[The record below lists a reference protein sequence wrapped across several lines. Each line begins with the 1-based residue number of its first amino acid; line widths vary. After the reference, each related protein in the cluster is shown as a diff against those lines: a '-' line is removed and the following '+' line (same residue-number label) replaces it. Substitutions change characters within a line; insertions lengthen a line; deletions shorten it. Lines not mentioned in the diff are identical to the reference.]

1 MASLHVPQQVAPAN
15 RRLAQLCRA
24 VRPTGCVAAASSQ
37 ESTRVMRSPVE
48 GTRIELIPQRP
59 AGAKQAAGAANV
71 RVTLVDEATG
81 THLSWATVIDQQL
94 RFGGSSFLCGGIGGV
109 ATPEEHRRKGY
120 THTHTRTRTHTR
132 THTHTHTQA
141 HKEQRTSGK
150 STIQVNGGSTA
161 TAEASSHRVLHW
173 LHRQLV
179 SRQRANERTVC
190 VCVCA
195 SKPLRQG

>member
-120 THTHTRTRTHTR
+120 
-132 THTHTHTQA
+132 
-141 HKEQRTSGK
+141 
-150 STIQVNGGSTA
+150 STVVMRAAVQFMRSEGYPMTYLFGINNYYEGT
-161 TAEASSHRVLHW
+161 TIYTP
-173 LHRQLV
+173 QL
-179 SRQRANERTVC
+179 C
-190 VCVCA
+190 
-195 SKPLRQG
+195 L